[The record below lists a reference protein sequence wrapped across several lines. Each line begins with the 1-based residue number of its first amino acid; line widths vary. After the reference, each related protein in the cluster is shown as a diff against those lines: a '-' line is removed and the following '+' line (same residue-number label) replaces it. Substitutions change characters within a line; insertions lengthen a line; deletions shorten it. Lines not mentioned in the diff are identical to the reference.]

1 MKLGIIGGGSV
12 RTPLL
17 IKNLLERNDPEL
29 TEIGIFDTD
38 HEKVR
43 LIRPVLDE
51 IASRLGSR
59 KQITI
64 CETFEEMAHGVDYV
78 FSSFRQGGD
87 AGRIFDESL
96 AESLGMLGQETVGAG
111 GASMAL
117 RTLPAAMEYAES
129 LNRISPDAWL
139 INFTN
144 PSGILTE
151 ALLNY
156 SSHKKIIGIC
166 DAPIVIKNMAA
177 RYLKCPVGEIDFK
190 SFGLNHLGWVYEIR
204 RNGKSVLEQLVE
216 EAEEFVKTEPLYTNM
231 VDHIKETGLI
241 PNEYLLFYL
250 HSEEI
255 RKKYAEKSYKR
266 SQFIADINEDFFK
279 NLRNRGTDSAITVYE
294 NYLTRRESSYMAV
307 ESGNPR
313 KEEKIDIFALK
324 DKFGYDDVA
333 IAVMDSLRGKG
344 DITLPVNRKNDS
356 CSYLERDDIVEV
368 DTRIC
373 KDGFKPGFDVPELPA
388 FCRQLILSVKSYER
402 DLVRGYFEK
411 DADRI
416 VKALGRNPLIPE
428 EKAEALFKAV
438 LKNHNMKGFL

>member
-17 IKNLLERNDPEL
+17 IKNLLEKDDPEL
-29 TEIGIFDTD
+29 TEIAIFDTD
-38 HEKVR
+38 HEKVK

-51 IASRLGSR
+51 IACRLGSR
-59 KQITI
+59 KRITL
-64 CETFEEMAHGVDYV
+64 CKGYTEMAEGADFV

-87 AGRIFDESL
+87 GGRVFDETL

-117 RTLPAAMEYAES
+117 RTLPYAMGYAEE
-129 LNRISPDAWL
+129 LQKISPDAWL

-166 DAPIVIKNMAA
+166 DAPIVIKNMAS
-177 RYLKCPVGEIDFK
+177 RYLRCPVHEIDFR
-190 SFGLNHLGWVYEIR
+190 SFGLNHLGWVYDITWK
-204 RNGKSVLEQLVE
+204 GKPVLKQLVE

-250 HSEEI
+250 HSEDI

-266 SQFIADINEDFFK
+266 SQFIADINAELFK
-279 NLRNRGTDSAITVYE
+279 NLRNRRDVPAIEVYE
-294 NYLTRRESSYMAV
+294 NYLTKRESSYMAV

-356 CSYLERDDIVEV
+356 CSYLDRNDIVEV
-368 DTRIC
+368 DTQIC
-373 KDGFKPGFDVPELPA
+373 KDGYKQGFNVPELPD
-388 FCRQLILSVKSYER
+388 FCRNLILSVKSYER
-402 DLVRGYFEK
+402 NLVKGYFEK
-411 DADRI
+411 DTDLI
-416 VKALGRNPLIPE
+416 VKALGQNPLIAE
-428 EKAEALFKAV
+428 EKAEALLNAV
-438 LKNHNMKGFL
+438 LKNHNIKGFR